1 MHRGFIRLWRK
12 TADSQSASRGANHIA
27 MMAWLLMQ
35 ANWSEKFVN
44 GIRIDR
50 GQLLTSVAKLSAE
63 LRISVQSVRTVLHN
77 LTTDGFLT
85 IKSTNKYSVIT
96 ICNFNTYQV
105 DENTD
110 QQTNQQTSNKQATN
124 KQQQQYNNKN
134 NKNNYNI
141 YNNTVPNDAD
151 LQCKDLFRA
160 DESVFPFD
168 EFWNAYGKKVDRAKC
183 ERMYAKIKEDD
194 RAKIKTHVPKYV
206 ASTPDVQYRKNP
218 QTYLNG
224 KCWNDE
230 IIAQQQN
237 NWQNNTTK
245 TNSYYKFDG
254 NTPMQRNPEEERED
268 LRDF

>member
-85 IKSTNKYSVIT
+85 IKSTNKYSIVT

-105 DENTD
+105 DENAD

-134 NKNNYNI
+134 NKNNYNNMCCSPDNI
-141 YNNTVPNDAD
+141 YINNIIDQEDSNTATKAKEKKKRTTASKPSSAQEVIDYCKKRNNGIDGQYFWDKMEARGWCFKDGRPVKDWQACVRTWERYNNTH
-151 LQCKDLFRA
+151 
-160 DESVFPFD
+160 E
-168 EFWNAYGKKVDRAKC
+168 
-183 ERMYAKIKEDD
+183 
-194 RAKIKTHVPKYV
+194 
-206 ASTPDVQYRKNP
+206 
-218 QTYLNG
+218 
-224 KCWNDE
+224 
-230 IIAQQQN
+230 
-237 NWQNNTTK
+237 QNNTTTGFDRNTRATYPGDENK
-245 TNSYYKFDG
+245 GKEFTNGF
-254 NTPMQRNPEEERED
+254 
-268 LRDF
+268 